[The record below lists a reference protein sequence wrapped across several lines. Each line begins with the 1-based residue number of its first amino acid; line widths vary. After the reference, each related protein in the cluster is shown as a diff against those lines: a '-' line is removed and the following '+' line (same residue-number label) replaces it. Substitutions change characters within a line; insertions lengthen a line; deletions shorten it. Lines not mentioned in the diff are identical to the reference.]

1 MERVAKSRSKI
12 TPQNIDAVRSELET
26 LISKNKLTLLLGGV
40 SSKNANILPTA
51 RATST
56 TKSASATKTTS
67 NTKTTASNPKSNAN
81 SQKTKQE
88 TTTTTTDE
96 PPLKYEEF
104 IYKAEGRF
112 SDILNFLKQAETF
125 PYPAKITQF
134 YLGSPESVALSP
146 HDRRTENLQ
155 LQFHL
160 ILYFHE

>member
-67 NTKTTASNPKSNAN
+67 PAKATASSAKTTTSSA
-81 SQKTKQE
+81 KTTQE
-88 TTTTTTDE
+88 MVA
-96 PPLKYEEF
+96 PLNESPLRYEEF
-104 IYKAEGRF
+104 VYKTEGRF
-112 SDILNFLKQAETF
+112 SDILNFLQQVETF

-146 HDRRTENLQ
+146 HDRRAENLQ

-160 ILYFHE
+160 ILYFHD